1 MCAVPAVRAVLIA
14 GGALAAAALI
24 PYAFAQARPIQDQ
37 PAPSIDFHDPGGPPA
52 DSAINLTARAADTR
66 FAPADTM
73 TAGADAP
80 PHMIELQVAAGH
92 EQTGAP
98 VDISFAQRGL
108 IGGNGERQASGS
120 EVRVGRGLVAS
131 EANQPHRSSIY
142 AFVAS
147 DNQALTWRPG
157 ARSEFG
163 GPASALALQSQV
175 EVGDHSAGVT
185 YEQDGVQ
192 ASLAYVE
199 RSVATQVGNRGY
211 SQDESFAGV
220 TVTMRH

>member
-1 MCAVPAVRAVLIA
+1 MSAMPAVRVMLMA
-14 GGALAAAALI
+14 GGALAAVALI
-24 PYAFAQARPIQDQ
+24 PYAVAQERAIQDQ
-37 PAPSIDFHDPGGPPA
+37 PAPSINFNDPSGSPA
-52 DSAINLTARAADTR
+52 DSAINLTSRMTDTR
-66 FAPADTM
+66 FAPVDAS
-73 TAGADAP
+73 ASADAA
-80 PHMIELQVAAGH
+80 PHMIELQIAASR
-92 EQTGAP
+92 ELTGAP

-108 IGGNGERQASGS
+108 IGGNGDRQASGS

-131 EANQPHRSSIY
+131 EPSQPHRSSIY

-163 GPASALALQSQV
+163 GPANALALQSQV

-211 SQDESFAGV
+211 SQDENFAGV